1 MSNKRKLPT
10 KVQLREYILHRY
22 NLRVEEIKDKMF
34 KVSNYEDYVKSYTDN
49 TDMNLSYDM
58 IKKIDTLYGSLSR
71 KIDTYIKDNNLE
83 FMGGNSFVGDYE
95 FILNEENNTIED
107 YLELKFKELIN
118 RMIYIPE
125 KDEILEGSIS
135 IYLYNVRGY
144 ISDNALEEIKI
155 FANRITRTTKDSLLL
170 IKNEKASVSTKI
182 LIDSGVIVTE
192 DFYRFLDERFPEKI
206 PTKVKSV
213 SYKDFIKDDELKSV
227 SMLENVMNSSFKE
240 RLKGV

>member
-1 MSNKRKLPT
+1 
-10 KVQLREYILHRY
+10 
-22 NLRVEEIKDKMF
+22 
-34 KVSNYEDYVKSYTDN
+34 
-49 TDMNLSYDM
+49 
-58 IKKIDTLYGSLSR
+58 
-71 KIDTYIKDNNLE
+71 
-83 FMGGNSFVGDYE
+83 MGGNSFVGDYE

-125 KDEILEGSIS
+125 EDEILEGSIS

-170 IKNEKASVSTKI
+170 IKNEKVSVSTKI